1 MNAHCIFCGI
11 DPIDLK
17 VKGRSLILCH
27 QRLQTFLHS
36 LSVHFSPAGERDP
49 LTELYIH
56 RAVIDVFEMLRQPW
70 LRSHRIG
77 QAEQRLSYAIAYGTP
92 SGIILVGI

>member
-11 DPIDLK
+11 DPVDLK
-17 VKGRSLILCH
+17 VKGRSWILRH

-77 QAEQRLSYAIAYGTP
+77 QAE
-92 SGIILVGI
+92 